1 MRTWPEEMTSLALF
15 IARDGND
22 AGVGVDP
29 TVFPSPQAFGVI
41 LAELPD
47 HIANAYTSSG
57 SERRLIVQELRRI
70 ILAEW
75 ANPTGKAQ
83 EVEKVS

>member
-1 MRTWPEEMTSLALF
+1 MTDDLALF
-15 IARDGND
+15 ITRDGND

-29 TVFPSPQAFGVI
+29 TVFPSPQSFGVI

-47 HIANAYTSSG
+47 HIASAYTESG
-57 SERRLIVQELRRI
+57 SERRLLVQELRKI

-75 ANPTGKAQ
+75 MNPTGKAQ
-83 EVEKVS
+83 EVEDES